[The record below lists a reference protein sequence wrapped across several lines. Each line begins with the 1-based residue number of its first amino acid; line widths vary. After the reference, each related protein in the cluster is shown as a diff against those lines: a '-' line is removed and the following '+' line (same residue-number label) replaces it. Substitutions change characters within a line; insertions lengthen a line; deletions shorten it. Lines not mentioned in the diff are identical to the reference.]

1 MAMENTVDDKVLA
14 IRPEVTSTTAS
25 SIYIRW
31 ALEGMGSGL
40 PKGFVVQYNRIA
52 SNYFQYSEMLE
63 PSTETYGIK
72 NLVADTYYKV
82 CVKMFVNE
90 SLTLE
95 ECLEAST
102 TSWHIPVSIGS
113 SIGAV
118 LALSIIVLIVLLSR
132 CPNLVHQPRTA
143 AAESS
148 KYDSMSSHFPDDR
161 YEMSDTT
168 THCQDHERDED
179 VFSQNSEGDS
189 LTDTKALSRH
199 HHSPQSLAER
209 VCNGSKLVN
218 GLGKPSRSN
227 IPLGRCGRTLSLT
240 EKRHATGHPYRTR
253 QARLAHMHTHF
264 HSIQSEPG
272 SLPVRAA
279 PRISITDLPAT
290 AHGSDLASSRNRHH
304 HSSMP
309 STHVAN
315 GKTSLVHGSHSKVN
329 VNQRDTPRLISKTDS
344 ATSASDPTVAE
355 ATTSRIRPPVLKYI
369 SKTLHMSIEGDT
381 LV

>member
-1 MAMENTVDDKVLA
+1 MIYD
-14 IRPEVTSTTAS
+14 VTT
-25 SIYIRW
+25 IYLCPQI
-31 ALEGMGSGL
+31 
-40 PKGFVVQYNRIA
+40 
-52 SNYFQYSEMLE
+52 
-63 PSTETYGIK
+63 
-72 NLVADTYYKV
+72 
-82 CVKMFVNE
+82 CVTMFHGNE
-90 SLTLE
+90 SYPLE

-132 CPNLVHQPRTA
+132 CPNLVRQPRTA

-168 THCQDHERDED
+168 THCHDREDD

-189 LTDTKALSRH
+189 LAEAKGSSRFAYQ
-199 HHSPQSLAER
+199 HSPQSLAER
-209 VCNGSKLVN
+209 VCNGSKISN
-218 GLGKPSRSN
+218 GGSKPARVN

-240 EKRHATGHPYRTR
+240 ERRQNPSHPYRSR

-272 SLPVRAA
+272 GHRSA
-279 PRISITDLPAT
+279 PRISISDFPAS
-290 AHGSDLASSRNRHH
+290 AVSAELSASRKSH

-309 STHVAN
+309 TTHN
-315 GKTSLVHGSHSKVN
+315 GKGSLGQAAMAYTKLTNHTTN
-329 VNQRDTPRLISKTDS
+329 PDS
-344 ATSASDPTVAE
+344 ATSTSEPTVAE
-355 ATTSRIRPPVLKYI
+355 SNPTRARPPVLKYV